1 MTLLET
7 VTGLPGCGSAVTD
20 RALSPRVLP
29 MLALRRLLSRDTS
42 PVAQRRGRPPKS
54 VDTARQPG
62 HDLVSLIA
70 AMSQGDRQAFA
81 SLYAATSA
89 KLYGIVLRIVRQRDV
104 ADDVVQDVCV
114 LIWQRAATFDAKY
127 GTPIAWLATIARN
140 RALDELKRKTM
151 RSIEE
156 FPELLELPGDDDP
169 RLDLERSEEMRQ
181 LEACL
186 ARLEPKKREIVLLA
200 YYHGLTREEIAQRIG
215 QPVCTVKTWLRRSL
229 LQLKD
234 HVANDGTAFPALAC
248 SQASEAAQQSAA
260 RQAGSRSGVK

>member
-1 MTLLET
+1 M
-7 VTGLPGCGSAVTD
+7 
-20 RALSPRVLP
+20 R
-29 MLALRRLLSRDTS
+29 ALRRLVSRDAA
-42 PVAQRRGRPPKS
+42 PVADRRGRPPNP
-54 VDTARQPG
+54 VDAARKPG

-70 AMSQGDRQAFA
+70 AVSQGDRHAFA
-81 SLYAATSA
+81 TLYTATSA
-89 KLYGIVLRIVRQRDV
+89 KLYGIVLRIIGQRDV
-104 ADDVVQDVCV
+104 ADDVVQDVYV

-169 RLDLERSEEMRQ
+169 RLDLERSEAMRQ

-186 ARLEPKKREIVLLA
+186 ARLEPEKREIVLLA

-234 HVANDGTAFPALAC
+234 HVANDCSAFPALAG
-248 SQASEAAQQSAA
+248 SQASGAAL
-260 RQAGSRSGVK
+260 QAGSRSGAK